1 MATPPSSP
9 PPPPPTGAASQLPST
24 LKRTRKATRLRT
36 LATRPVWVERLL
48 VHVDLAT
55 GKVDGSNKK
64 KLRTYLGIVARDKN
78 SLEEQASQGSFD
90 AHGRQDVLT
99 AAIERP
105 EHPGRG
111 VLLELVSRSSNTLDW
126 LQGPL
131 ARIPPWLPK
140 TWSS

>member
-1 MATPPSSP
+1 MEEAAQSRSTDTMIDPPSSIR
-9 PPPPPTGAASQLPST
+9 Q
-24 LKRTRKATRLRT
+24 
-36 LATRPVWVERLL
+36 
-48 VHVDLAT
+48 H
-55 GKVDGSNKK
+55 
-64 KLRTYLGIVARDKN
+64 N